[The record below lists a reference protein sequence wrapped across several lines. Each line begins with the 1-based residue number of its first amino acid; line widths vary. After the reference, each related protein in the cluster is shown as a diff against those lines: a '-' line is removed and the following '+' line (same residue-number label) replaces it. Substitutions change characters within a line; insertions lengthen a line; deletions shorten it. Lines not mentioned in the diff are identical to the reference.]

1 MSVCIDNP
9 IFYQEIPEK
18 GAARGHIR
26 FSVKGRTPEN
36 VALAGFCANITASV
50 LFERMQAQGTN
61 IILQL
66 TKEEA
71 RIEVIARAED
81 DKLNLLWEG
90 KQVDP
95 GQMNDIQERI
105 RNKTFFIGTEA
116 PPLAAPKSET
126 QEVTPKPDARP
137 SEPPLDVHTEEEED
151 YLTKQ
156 LHRIP

>member
-9 IFYQEIPEK
+9 LFYQEIPEK

-26 FSVKGRTPEN
+26 FSLKDRAPESI
-36 VALAGFCANITASV
+36 ALAGFCANITASV

-66 TKEEA
+66 TKEDA
-71 RIEVIARAED
+71 RIDVIARAEN
-81 DKLNLLWEG
+81 DKLDLLWEG

-105 RNKTFFIGTEA
+105 SNKTFFIGKEKPDTE
-116 PPLAAPKSET
+116 KKVEK
-126 QEVTPKPDARP
+126 QEVIQKPDPKPT
-137 SEPPLDVHTEEEED
+137 EPPIEVHTEEEED